1 MAALGECQEFAGS
14 MLGAFENA
22 FANESLTQKIAKVV
36 LHLVMLATVSVV
48 GEVGSGDDAELAKVN
63 ERADFGV
70 AETVT
75 AITVVNE
82 TARFFKMN
90 GGAEWYGRIPGLWRW
105 PLRSHVVT
113 ALALRSLV
121 IGLVF
126 ALGLD
131 GIEKILPFAN
141 WVEARHV

>member
-1 MAALGECQEFAGS
+1 MAALGECQQFAGS

-22 FANESLTQKIAKVV
+22 FANESLPQKIAKVV
-36 LHLVMLATVSVV
+36 LHLVMLATVSVIR
-48 GEVGSGDDAELAKVN
+48 EVPSGDDAELAEVN

-75 AITVVNE
+75 AIAVINE
-82 TARFFKMN
+82 TARVFEMN
-90 GGAEWYGRIPGLWRW
+90 GGTGWYGRIPGLWRW
-105 PLRSHVVT
+105 LSRSHVVT
-113 ALALRSLV
+113 PLALRSLV
-121 IGLVF
+121 VGLVF

-131 GIEKILPFAN
+131 GIEKVLPFAK